1 MTDFANFTAWALI
14 VVAPLMGAAALALPE
29 IFISDDA
36 WIVCVRSALL

>member
-1 MTDFANFTAWALI
+1 MTDFANFIAWVLI
-14 VVAPLMGAAALALPE
+14 VVAPLMGTAALALPE